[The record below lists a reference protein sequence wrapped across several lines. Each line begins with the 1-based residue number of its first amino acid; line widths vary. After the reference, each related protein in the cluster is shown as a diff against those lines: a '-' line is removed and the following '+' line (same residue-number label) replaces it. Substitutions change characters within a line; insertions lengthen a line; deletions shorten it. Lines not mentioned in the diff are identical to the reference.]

1 MSKKNPNPIDCHV
14 GSRVRMQRMLAGISQ
29 ERLGSALGVTF
40 QQIQKY
46 EKGTNRISAS
56 RLQQIADL
64 LKTEVGFFFQGMS
77 QPGKAL
83 AQAGNTSAEAV
94 LEFTM
99 TSQGV
104 QLNKAF
110 AKIKDYKVRR
120 RLVDLAEVLAAEGQK
135 DES

>member
-14 GSRVRMQRMLAGISQ
+14 GSRVRMQRMVAGISQ

-46 EKGTNRISAS
+46 EKGSNRISAS

-64 LKTEVGFFFQGMS
+64 LKTDVAFFFHGMS
-77 QPGKAL
+77 QPARAL
-83 AQAGNTSAEAV
+83 EQARNANPEAV

-110 AKIKDYKVRR
+110 AKIKDQNVRR
-120 RLVDLAEVLAAEGQK
+120 RLVDLAEVLAEEGQK
-135 DES
+135 DGS